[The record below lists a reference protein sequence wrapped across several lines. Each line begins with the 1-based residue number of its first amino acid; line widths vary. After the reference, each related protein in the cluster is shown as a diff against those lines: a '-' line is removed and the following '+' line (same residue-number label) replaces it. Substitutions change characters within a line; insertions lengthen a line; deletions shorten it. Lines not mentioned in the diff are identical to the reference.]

1 MKIEHIAI
9 WTKNLE
15 EMKKFYENY
24 FNGRSGERYENSKNK
39 YSSYFIEFENGA
51 RLELMQMDTIP
62 ANLNSKESQYRG
74 IIHIAFSTGSE
85 DGVNSLTEKIKK
97 DGYIVAGEPRRTG
110 DGYYESV
117 IFDPEGNR
125 IEITV

>member
-15 EMKKFYENY
+15 KMREFYVNY
-24 FNGRSGERYENSKNK
+24 FNGKAGEKYENIKNR
-39 YSSYFIEFENGA
+39 YSSYFIEFEAGA
-51 RLELMQMDTIP
+51 RLELMQMEAIP
-62 ANLNSKESQYRG
+62 DNLNSIEKQYIG

-85 DGVNSLTEKIKK
+85 EAVDRLTEELRK
-97 DGYIVAGEPRRTG
+97 DGYTVAGEARRTG

-117 IFDPEGNR
+117 VLDPEGNR
-125 IEITV
+125 VEITV

>member
-15 EMKKFYENY
+15 EMKRFYVNY
-24 FNGRSGERYENSKNK
+24 FNGKSGEIYENSRNR
-39 YSSYFIEFENGA
+39 YFSYFIEFESGA
-51 RLELMQMDTIP
+51 RLELMQMESIP
-62 ANLNSKESQYRG
+62 ENLNSKESQYRG

-85 DGVNSLTEKIKK
+85 DAVDSLTEKLKK

-117 IFDPEGNR
+117 VFDPEGNR
-125 IEITV
+125 VEITV

>member
-15 EMKKFYENY
+15 EMKKFYVNY
-24 FNGRSGERYENSKNK
+24 FNGKSGERYENSRNR
-39 YSSYFIEFENGA
+39 YSSYFIEFESGA
-51 RLELMQMDTIP
+51 RLELMQMDTVP
-62 ANLNSKESQYRG
+62 DNLNSKEEQYIG

-85 DGVNSLTEKIKK
+85 DAVDSLTEKLKK

-117 IFDPEGNR
+117 VFDPEGNR